1 MDKELRDAERAGD
14 AARARALRRR
24 AGLSGHEPA
33 LRRRIVELVERW
45 AGCGRR
51 EEALR
56 AAQRFGEAEREAGAA
71 GRALKALAGLG
82 ATAVDEVEA
91 LAGDGSLDAT
101 RALCALE
108 PLRALPVLRA
118 LAREDPQA
126 RGLVV
131 AELGRQGFARLAGT
145 PEALLELTRDA
156 DGQVRARA
164 WATLRARFAP
174 RALSEAAEAEARA
187 PGDVGALQVLV
198 SGHHAAALP
207 ALTAALDDAPGG
219 RLPLAI
225 HALQLLGRSQEGTGP
240 AVDVPGS
247 EAYLAGVR
255 PGLALAVRLALA
267 DPTGAQALAAGPL
280 DRWLD
285 APEAA
290 RDLLAARVA
299 VVHPGPRAQA
309 TALQL
314 VATRATPALTPVLVE
329 ALGRTGW
336 TRPSPALVH
345 GFAGCGARGVEA
357 LRRVV
362 HEEDRPETRALAG
375 ALLIGLDV
383 ASRDEVE
390 ALLGVRGRR
399 VPAELAVLVRKLP
412 GSATLLRARRL
423 LKERLRA

>member
-24 AGLSGHEPA
+24 AGLGDHEPA

-51 EEALR
+51 EVAVR
-56 AAQRFGEAEREAGAA
+56 AEQRFGEAERMAGAA
-71 GRALKALAGLG
+71 ARALKALAGLG
-82 ATAVDEVEA
+82 PTAVDEVEA

-108 PLRALPVLRA
+108 PLRALPVLRT
-118 LAREDPQA
+118 LARDEPQA
-126 RGLVV
+126 RALVV
-131 AELGRQGFARLAGT
+131 AELGKQGFAQLAGT

-156 DGQVRARA
+156 DGQVRTRA
-164 WATLRARFAP
+164 WATLRTRFAP

-198 SGHHAAALP
+198 EGHHVAALP
-207 ALTAALDDAPGG
+207 ALAAALDDAPGG

-225 HALQLLGRSQEGTGP
+225 HALQLLGRREQGTGP
-240 AVDVPGS
+240 AVELPGA

-255 PGLALAVRLALA
+255 PGLALGVRLALA
-267 DPTGAQALAAGPL
+267 DPAGAQALAAGPL

-285 APEAA
+285 RPEAA
-290 RDLLAARVA
+290 GDLLPARVA
-299 VVHPGPRAQA
+299 VVHPGARAQA

-314 VATRATPALTPVLVE
+314 VATRSAPALTPVLVE
-329 ALGRTGW
+329 ALGRPGW

-362 HEEDRPETRALAG
+362 HQEDRPEARAMAG
-375 ALLIGLDV
+375 ALLVGLDV

-390 ALLGVRGRR
+390 ALLGVRGRH
-399 VPAELAVLVRKLP
+399 VPAELAVLIRKLP
-412 GSATLLRARRL
+412 GTATLERARRL
-423 LKERLRA
+423 LKDRLRA

>member
-56 AAQRFGEAEREAGAA
+56 TAQRFGEAEREGQAA
-71 GRALKALAGLG
+71 GRALKALGGLG
-82 ATAVDEVEA
+82 PTAVDEVEA
-91 LAGDGSLDAT
+91 LAGDGSHDAT
-101 RALCALE
+101 RALGALD

-126 RGLVV
+126 RALVV
-131 AELGRQGFARLAGT
+131 AELGKQGFAQLAGT

-164 WATLRARFAP
+164 WATLRTRFAP
-174 RALSEAAEAEARA
+174 RALSEAAQAEARA

-198 SGHHAAALP
+198 EGHHAAALP
-207 ALTAALDDAPGG
+207 ALAAALDDAPAG

-225 HALQLLGRSQEGTGP
+225 HALQLLGRSERGQGAPVEVAGLEP
-240 AVDVPGS
+240 W
-247 EAYLAGVR
+247 LAGVR

-267 DPTGAQALAAGPL
+267 DPAGAQALAAGPL

-285 APEAA
+285 GPDAA
-290 RDLLAARVA
+290 RDLLPPRVA
-299 VVHPGPRAQA
+299 VVHPGARAQA

-314 VATRATPALTPVLVE
+314 VATVATPPFTPVLVE
-329 ALGRTGW
+329 ALGRAW

-345 GFAGCGARGVEA
+345 GFAGCGAPGVEA

-362 HEEDRPETRALAG
+362 HEHDRPETRALAG
-375 ALLIGLDV
+375 ALLVALEV

-412 GSATLLRARRL
+412 GTATQERARRL

>member
-24 AGLSGHEPA
+24 AGLGGHEPA

-51 EEALR
+51 EVALR
-56 AAQRFGEAEREAGAA
+56 GEHRFGEAERMAGAA

-91 LAGDGSLDAT
+91 LAGDGSHDAT

-118 LAREDPQA
+118 LARDEPEA
-126 RGLVV
+126 RALVV
-131 AELGRQGFARLAGT
+131 AELGRQGFAQLAGT

-164 WATLRARFAP
+164 WATLRTRFGP

-198 SGHHAAALP
+198 PGHHAAALP
-207 ALTAALDDAPGG
+207 ALAAALDDAPGG

-225 HALQLLGRSQEGTGP
+225 HALQLLGRTEQGAGAP
-240 AVDVPGS
+240 VDVPGL
-247 EAYLAGVR
+247 EPWLASVR

-267 DPTGAQALAAGPL
+267 DPAGAQGLAAGPL
-280 DRWLD
+280 DRWLGD
-285 APEAA
+285 PEAG
-290 RDLLAARVA
+290 RDLLPARVA
-299 VVHPGPRAQA
+299 VVHPGARAQV

-314 VATRATPALTPVLVE
+314 VATVATPAFTPVLVE
-329 ALGRTGW
+329 ALGRPW

-345 GFAGCGARGVEA
+345 GFAGCGAPGVEA
-357 LRRVV
+357 LRRVI
-362 HEEDRPETRALAG
+362 HEHDRPETRAMAG
-375 ALLIGLDV
+375 ALLVGLDV
-383 ASRDEVE
+383 ASREEVE
-390 ALLGVRGRR
+390 ALLGVRGQR
-399 VPAELAVLVRKLP
+399 VPAELSVLVRKLP
-412 GSATLLRARRL
+412 GTATLHRARRL
-423 LKERLRA
+423 LKARLGA